1 MIKKMRLL
9 SLLFLVIF
17 STSEAGSSTSSS
29 NSSSSNKSR
38 YQSFPKESCRLSKL
52 KAKAKLLEKND
63 FEYAETILDK
73 IKNRAENDPS
83 IRKLKTKC
91 ENNFKRL
98 MGHPPFDKYRA
109 GKNIKGLY
117 INATHAKTEHQHF
130 ILSACPLTTNEAR
143 DYLETAVDQ
152 KTTVLVSLLQSFELK
167 GGSNNFW
174 KNKTLKKIKLR
185 DGTTFVQ
192 EPSEIL
198 QQKSS
203 GKRAPKIVETRLSY
217 GPETCTHLH
226 YDGWKDK
233 NPAPSVELLAFLLDR
248 ICELSP
254 DPTIPVGINC
264 KGGVGRTGV
273 LAVSLYLRREI
284 DAQIASGVALDD
296 ISINI
301 PETIYALRKM
311 KKSMVS
317 TPQQFAQIYRVLA
330 HYYEQLKETG

>member
-1 MIKKMRLL
+1 MIKQMRLF
-9 SLLFLVIF
+9 SLFFLVIF
-17 STSEAGSSTSSS
+17 STSEA
-29 NSSSSNKSR
+29 NSSSSSSSTTKSR
-38 YQSFPKESCRLSKL
+38 YESFPKESCSLSKL
-52 KAKAKLLEKND
+52 KAKAKHMEKND
-63 FEYAETILDK
+63 FEQAKITLDK
-73 IKNRAENDPS
+73 IKSRVEDDPA

-130 ILSACPLTTNEAR
+130 LLSACPLNATEAR

-167 GGSNNFW
+167 SGSNNFW

-185 DGTTFVQ
+185 DGTIFVQ

-198 QQKSS
+198 HQKSS
-203 GKRAPKIVETRLSY
+203 EKRAPKIVETRLTY
-217 GPETCTHLH
+217 GQKTCTHLH

-233 NPAPSVELLAFLLDR
+233 NPAPSVELLGLLMDK

-254 DPTIPVGINC
+254 DPAIPVGINC
-264 KGGVGRTGV
+264 RGGVGRTGV

-284 DAQIASGVALDD
+284 DSQIASGVALDD

-301 PETIYALRKM
+301 PETIYAFRKM